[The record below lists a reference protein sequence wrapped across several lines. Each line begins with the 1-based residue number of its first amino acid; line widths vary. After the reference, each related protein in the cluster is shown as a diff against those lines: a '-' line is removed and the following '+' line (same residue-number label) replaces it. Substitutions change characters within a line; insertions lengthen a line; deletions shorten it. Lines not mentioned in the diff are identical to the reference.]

1 MPKMKKVLIILATA
15 LVVFACNGQT
25 PKNKHTDAT
34 TTPKAITEKEA
45 IEAFK
50 KQKHRFEIKGY
61 KIYYNDQLLK
71 LDTIANF
78 FDVFEKPIYK
88 GGYEFVYDNKPFWA
102 RTSLGEVKDKKGRF
116 IGYIDRIFIYFR
128 PFFEGNRYYTEDFN
142 DSKAR
147 AVKQMPVIDG
157 YMLVEGHPIH
167 KDTTPKELSEI
178 LAPIYGDNFGNL
190 MGTPTIVFEL
200 KEDQIKEIIPHWGAD
215 KAYDNIFI
223 GFDFIKDPKT
233 KEVKGLK
240 RVSYSNFMM

>member
-15 LVVFACNGQT
+15 LVAFACNGQT
-25 PKNKHTDAT
+25 PKNKHTDTT
-34 TTPKAITEKEA
+34 TTPKTITEKEA

-61 KIYYNDQLLK
+61 KIYYNDQLMK
-71 LDTIANF
+71 LDSVTHFIKRIGEPSFNKRGQIVWGTI
-78 FDVFEKPIYK
+78 PIWGFRYSTM
-88 GGYEFVYDNKPFWA
+88 E
-102 RTSLGEVKDKKGRF
+102 RF
-116 IGYIDRIFIYFR
+116 FIYFR
-128 PFFEGNRYYTEDFN
+128 PFFEGNRYFTEDSHN
-142 DSKAR
+142 PSAKPL
-147 AVKQMPVIDG
+147 KQMPVIDG

-223 GFDFIKDPKT
+223 GFDFIRDPKT

-240 RVSYSNFMM
+240 SVDYYNFLM

>member
-25 PKNKHTDAT
+25 PKNKHTDTT
-34 TTPKAITEKEA
+34 TTPKTITEKEA

-61 KIYYNDQLLK
+61 KIYYNDQLMK
-71 LDTIANF
+71 LDSVTHFIKRIGEPSFNKRGQIVWGTI
-78 FDVFEKPIYK
+78 PIWGFRYSTM
-88 GGYEFVYDNKPFWA
+88 E
-102 RTSLGEVKDKKGRF
+102 RF
-116 IGYIDRIFIYFR
+116 FIYFR
-128 PFFEGNRYYTEDFN
+128 PFFEGNRYFTEDSH
-142 DSKAR
+142 DPTAKPL
-147 AVKQMPVIDG
+147 KQMPVIDG

-178 LAPIYGDNFGNL
+178 LAPIYRDNFTNL

-223 GFDFIKDPKT
+223 GFEFIRDPKT

-240 RVSYSNFMM
+240 SVEYSNFMM

>member
-1 MPKMKKVLIILATA
+1 MKKVLIILATA

-25 PKNKHTDAT
+25 PKNKHTDT
-34 TTPKAITEKEA
+34 STTPKTITEKEA

-61 KIYYNDQLLK
+61 KIYYNEQLMK
-71 LDTIANF
+71 LDSVTHFIKRIGEPSFNKRGQIVWGTI
-78 FDVFEKPIYK
+78 PIWGFRYSTM
-88 GGYEFVYDNKPFWA
+88 E
-102 RTSLGEVKDKKGRF
+102 RF
-116 IGYIDRIFIYFR
+116 FIYFR
-128 PFFEGNRYYTEDFN
+128 PFFEGNRYFTEDSH
-142 DSKAR
+142 DPTAKPL
-147 AVKQMPVIDG
+147 KQMPVIDG

-178 LAPIYGDNFGNL
+178 LVPIYGDNFTNL

-223 GFDFIKDPKT
+223 GFEFIRDPKT

-240 RVSYSNFMM
+240 SVEYSNFMM

>member
-1 MPKMKKVLIILATA
+1 MKKVLIILATA

-25 PKNKHTDAT
+25 PKNKHTDTT
-34 TTPKAITEKEA
+34 TTPKTITEKEA

-61 KIYYNDQLLK
+61 KIYYNDTLLK
-71 LDTIANF
+71 LEKR
-78 FDVFEKPIYK
+78 DVFYK
-88 GGYEFVYDNKPFWA
+88 KLGNPFYDGDVAVWNTIPMWA
-102 RTSLGEVKDKKGRF
+102 DNYST
-116 IGYIDRIFIYFR
+116 IDRFFIYFR
-128 PFFEGNRYYTEDFN
+128 PFAEGREELSDLNPFYYAA
-142 DSKAR
+142 KR
-147 AVKQMPVIDG
+147 MPVIDG

-215 KAYDNIFI
+215 KAYNNIFI
-223 GFDFIKDPKT
+223 GFDYLKDEKT
-233 KEVKGLK
+233 KKIIGLK
-240 RVSYSNFMM
+240 SVDYYNFMM

>member
-1 MPKMKKVLIILATA
+1 MKKVLIILATA
-15 LVVFACNGQT
+15 FVVFACNGQT
-25 PKNKHTDAT
+25 PKNKHTDTT
-34 TTPKAITEKEA
+34 TTPKTITEKEA

-61 KIYYNDQLLK
+61 KIYYNDQLMK
-71 LDTIANF
+71 LDSVTHFIKRIGEPSFNKRGQIVWGTI
-78 FDVFEKPIYK
+78 PIWGFRYSTM
-88 GGYEFVYDNKPFWA
+88 E
-102 RTSLGEVKDKKGRF
+102 RF
-116 IGYIDRIFIYFR
+116 FIYFR
-128 PFFEGNRYYTEDFN
+128 PFFEGNRYFTEDSHN
-142 DSKAR
+142 PSAKPL
-147 AVKQMPVIDG
+147 KQMPVIDG

-223 GFDFIKDPKT
+223 GFDFIRDPKT

>member
-1 MPKMKKVLIILATA
+1 MKKVLIILATA

-25 PKNKHTDAT
+25 PKNKHTDTT
-34 TTPKAITEKEA
+34 TTPKTITEKEA

-61 KIYYNDQLLK
+61 KIYYNDQLMK
-71 LDTIANF
+71 LDSVTHFIKRIGEPSFNKRGQIVWGTI
-78 FDVFEKPIYK
+78 PIWGFRYSTM
-88 GGYEFVYDNKPFWA
+88 E
-102 RTSLGEVKDKKGRF
+102 RF
-116 IGYIDRIFIYFR
+116 FIYFR
-128 PFFEGNRYYTEDFN
+128 PFFEGNRYFTEDSH
-142 DSKAR
+142 DPTAKPL
-147 AVKQMPVIDG
+147 KQMPVIDG

-178 LAPIYGDNFGNL
+178 LAPIYRDNFTNL

-215 KAYDNIFI
+215 KAYNNIFI
-223 GFDFIKDPKT
+223 GFDFIRDPKT

-240 RVSYSNFMM
+240 RVSYYNFMM

>member
-15 LVVFACNGQT
+15 LVAFACNGQT
-25 PKNKHTDAT
+25 PKNKHTDTT
-34 TTPKAITEKEA
+34 TTPKTITEKEA

-61 KIYYNDQLLK
+61 KIYYNDQLMK
-71 LDTIANF
+71 LDSVTHFIKRIGEPSFNKRGQIVWGTI
-78 FDVFEKPIYK
+78 PIWGFRYSTM
-88 GGYEFVYDNKPFWA
+88 E
-102 RTSLGEVKDKKGRF
+102 RF
-116 IGYIDRIFIYFR
+116 FIYFR
-128 PFFEGNRYYTEDFN
+128 PFFEGNRYFTEDSHN
-142 DSKAR
+142 PSAKPL
-147 AVKQMPVIDG
+147 KQMPVIDG

-178 LAPIYGDNFGNL
+178 LDPIYGDNFGNL

-223 GFDFIKDPKT
+223 GFDFIRDPKT

-240 RVSYSNFMM
+240 SVDYYNFLM

>member
-25 PKNKHTDAT
+25 PKNKHTDTT
-34 TTPKAITEKEA
+34 TTPKTITEKEA

-61 KIYYNDQLLK
+61 KIYYNDTLLK
-71 LDTIANF
+71 LEKR
-78 FDVFEKPIYK
+78 DVFYK
-88 GGYEFVYDNKPFWA
+88 KLGNPFYDGDVAVWNTIPMWA
-102 RTSLGEVKDKKGRF
+102 DNYST
-116 IGYIDRIFIYFR
+116 IDRFFIYFR
-128 PFFEGNRYYTEDFN
+128 PFAEGREELSDLNPFYYAA
-142 DSKAR
+142 KR
-147 AVKQMPVIDG
+147 MPVIDG

-178 LAPIYGDNFGNL
+178 LVPIYGDNFGNL

-215 KAYDNIFI
+215 KAYNNIFI
-223 GFDFIKDPKT
+223 GFDYLKDEKT
-233 KEVKGLK
+233 KKIIGLK
-240 RVSYSNFMM
+240 SVDYYNFMM

>member
-1 MPKMKKVLIILATA
+1 MKKVLIILATV

-34 TTPKAITEKEA
+34 TTPKTITEKEA

-61 KIYYNDQLLK
+61 KIYYNDTLLK
-71 LDTIANF
+71 L
-78 FDVFEKPIYK
+78 EKRVIFYK
-88 GGYEFVYDNKPFWA
+88 KLGKPFYDEEVAVWNTIPMWA
-102 RTSLGEVKDKKGRF
+102 DNYST
-116 IGYIDRIFIYFR
+116 IDRFFIYFR
-128 PFFEGNRYYTEDFN
+128 PFAEGREELSDLNPFYYAA
-142 DSKAR
+142 KR
-147 AVKQMPVIDG
+147 MPVIDG

-200 KEDQIKEIIPHWGAD
+200 KEAQIKEIIPHWGAD

-223 GFDFIKDPKT
+223 GFEFIRDPKT

-240 RVSYSNFMM
+240 SVEYSNFMM

>member
-1 MPKMKKVLIILATA
+1 MKKVFIILATA

-25 PKNKHTDAT
+25 PKNKHTDTT
-34 TTPKAITEKEA
+34 TTPKTITEKEA

-61 KIYYNDQLLK
+61 KIYYNDTLLK
-71 LDTIANF
+71 LEKR
-78 FDVFEKPIYK
+78 DVFYK
-88 GGYEFVYDNKPFWA
+88 KLGNPFYDGDVAVWNTIPMWA
-102 RTSLGEVKDKKGRF
+102 DNYST
-116 IGYIDRIFIYFR
+116 IDRFFIYFR
-128 PFFEGNRYYTEDFN
+128 PFAEGREELSDLNPFYYAA
-142 DSKAR
+142 KR
-147 AVKQMPVIDG
+147 MPVIDG

-215 KAYDNIFI
+215 KAYNNIFI
-223 GFDFIKDPKT
+223 GFDYLKDEKT
-233 KEVKGLK
+233 KKIIGLK
-240 RVSYSNFMM
+240 SVDYYNFMM

>member
-25 PKNKHTDAT
+25 PKNKHTDTT
-34 TTPKAITEKEA
+34 TTPKTITEKEA

-50 KQKHRFEIKGY
+50 KQKYRFEIKGY
-61 KIYYNDQLLK
+61 KIYYNDTLLK
-71 LDTIANF
+71 LEKR
-78 FDVFEKPIYK
+78 DVFYK
-88 GGYEFVYDNKPFWA
+88 KLGKPFYDEEVAVWNTIPMWA
-102 RTSLGEVKDKKGRF
+102 DNYST
-116 IGYIDRIFIYFR
+116 IDRFFIYFR
-128 PFFEGNRYYTEDFN
+128 PFAEGREELSDLNPFYYAA
-142 DSKAR
+142 KR
-147 AVKQMPVIDG
+147 MPVIDG

-223 GFDFIKDPKT
+223 GFDFIRDPKT

-240 RVSYSNFMM
+240 RVSYYNFMM

>member
-1 MPKMKKVLIILATA
+1 MKKVFIILATA

-25 PKNKHTDAT
+25 PKNKHTDTT
-34 TTPKAITEKEA
+34 TTPKTITEKEA

-61 KIYYNDQLLK
+61 KIYYNDQLMK
-71 LDTIANF
+71 LDSVTHFIKRIGEPSFNKRGQI
-78 FDVFEKPIYK
+78 VWGTVPIWGFRYSTM
-88 GGYEFVYDNKPFWA
+88 E
-102 RTSLGEVKDKKGRF
+102 RF
-116 IGYIDRIFIYFR
+116 FIYFR
-128 PFFEGNRYYTEDFN
+128 PFFEGNRYFTEDSH
-142 DSKAR
+142 DPTAKPL
-147 AVKQMPVIDG
+147 KQMPVIDG

-190 MGTPTIVFEL
+190 MGTPTIVFKL

-223 GFDFIKDPKT
+223 GFDFIRDPKT

-240 RVSYSNFMM
+240 SVEYSNFMM

>member
-1 MPKMKKVLIILATA
+1 MKKVLIILATA

-25 PKNKHTDAT
+25 PKNKHTDTT
-34 TTPKAITEKEA
+34 TTPKTITEKEA

-61 KIYYNDQLLK
+61 KIYYNDQLMK
-71 LDTIANF
+71 LDSVTHFIKRIGEPSFNKRGQI
-78 FDVFEKPIYK
+78 VWGTVPIWGFRYSTM
-88 GGYEFVYDNKPFWA
+88 E
-102 RTSLGEVKDKKGRF
+102 RF
-116 IGYIDRIFIYFR
+116 FIYFR
-128 PFFEGNRYYTEDFN
+128 PFFEGNRYFTEDSH
-142 DSKAR
+142 DPSTKPL
-147 AVKQMPVIDG
+147 KQMPVIDG

-167 KDTTPKELSEI
+167 KNTTPKELSEI
-178 LAPIYGDNFGNL
+178 LAPIYGDNFTNL

-223 GFDFIKDPKT
+223 GFEFIRDPKT

-240 RVSYSNFMM
+240 SVEYSNFMM

>member
-1 MPKMKKVLIILATA
+1 MKKVLIILATA

-25 PKNKHTDAT
+25 PKNKHTNTT
-34 TTPKAITEKEA
+34 TTPKTITEKEA

-61 KIYYNDQLLK
+61 KIYYNDQLMK
-71 LDTIANF
+71 LDSVTHFIKRIGEPSFNKRGQI
-78 FDVFEKPIYK
+78 VWGTVPIWGFRYSTM
-88 GGYEFVYDNKPFWA
+88 E
-102 RTSLGEVKDKKGRF
+102 RF
-116 IGYIDRIFIYFR
+116 FIYFR
-128 PFFEGNRYYTEDFN
+128 PFFEGNRYFTEDSHN
-142 DSKAR
+142 PSAKPL
-147 AVKQMPVIDG
+147 KQMPVIDG

-178 LAPIYGDNFGNL
+178 LAPIYGDNFTNL

-223 GFDFIKDPKT
+223 GFDFIRDPKT

-240 RVSYSNFMM
+240 RVSYYNFMM

>member
-1 MPKMKKVLIILATA
+1 MKKVFIILATA

-34 TTPKAITEKEA
+34 TTPKTITEKEA

-61 KIYYNDQLLK
+61 KIYYNDTLLK
-71 LDTIANF
+71 LEKR
-78 FDVFEKPIYK
+78 DVFYK
-88 GGYEFVYDNKPFWA
+88 KLGNPFYDGDVAVWNTIPMWA
-102 RTSLGEVKDKKGRF
+102 DNYST
-116 IGYIDRIFIYFR
+116 IDRFFIYFR
-128 PFFEGNRYYTEDFN
+128 PFAEGREELSDLNPFYYAA
-142 DSKAR
+142 KR
-147 AVKQMPVIDG
+147 MPVIDG

-223 GFDFIKDPKT
+223 GFDFIRDPKT

>member
-1 MPKMKKVLIILATA
+1 MKKVLIILATA

-25 PKNKHTDAT
+25 PKNKHTDTT
-34 TTPKAITEKEA
+34 TTPKTITEKEA

-61 KIYYNDQLLK
+61 KIYYNDQLMK
-71 LDTIANF
+71 LDSVTHFIKRIGEPSFNKRGQIVWGTI
-78 FDVFEKPIYK
+78 PIWGFRYSTM
-88 GGYEFVYDNKPFWA
+88 E
-102 RTSLGEVKDKKGRF
+102 RF
-116 IGYIDRIFIYFR
+116 FIYFR
-128 PFFEGNRYYTEDFN
+128 PFFEGNRYFTEDSH
-142 DSKAR
+142 DPTAKPL
-147 AVKQMPVIDG
+147 KQMPVIDG

-178 LAPIYGDNFGNL
+178 LVPIYGDNFGNL

-223 GFDFIKDPKT
+223 GFEFIRDPKT

-240 RVSYSNFMM
+240 SVEYSNFMM

>member
-25 PKNKHTDAT
+25 PKNKHTDTT
-34 TTPKAITEKEA
+34 TTPKIITEKEA

-61 KIYYNDQLLK
+61 KIYYNDQLMK
-71 LDTIANF
+71 LDSVTHFIKRIGEPSFNKRGQIVWGTI
-78 FDVFEKPIYK
+78 PIWGFRYSTM
-88 GGYEFVYDNKPFWA
+88 E
-102 RTSLGEVKDKKGRF
+102 RF
-116 IGYIDRIFIYFR
+116 FIYFR
-128 PFFEGNRYYTEDFN
+128 PFFEGNRYFTEDSH
-142 DSKAR
+142 DPTAKPL
-147 AVKQMPVIDG
+147 KQMPVIDG

-200 KEDQIKEIIPHWGAD
+200 KEAQIKEIIPHWGAD

-223 GFDFIKDPKT
+223 GFEFIRDPKT

-240 RVSYSNFMM
+240 SVEYSNFMM

>member
-1 MPKMKKVLIILATA
+1 MKKVLIILATA

-25 PKNKHTDAT
+25 PKNKHTDTT
-34 TTPKAITEKEA
+34 TTPKTITEKEA

-61 KIYYNDQLLK
+61 KIYYNDQLMK
-71 LDTIANF
+71 LDSVTHFIKRIGEPSFNKRGQI
-78 FDVFEKPIYK
+78 VWGTVPIWGFRYSTM
-88 GGYEFVYDNKPFWA
+88 E
-102 RTSLGEVKDKKGRF
+102 RF
-116 IGYIDRIFIYFR
+116 FIYFR
-128 PFFEGNRYYTEDFN
+128 PFFEGNRYFTEDSH
-142 DSKAR
+142 DPTAKPL
-147 AVKQMPVIDG
+147 KQMPVIDG

-178 LAPIYGDNFGNL
+178 LASIYGDNFTNL

-223 GFDFIKDPKT
+223 GFEFIRDPKT

-240 RVSYSNFMM
+240 SVEYSNFMM